1 MSESLRSNRATAF
14 TLTELLIVIAIIAV
28 LAGLLL
34 PVIQMASGS
43 AKKTS
48 CLSNLRQIGLALN
61 MYFKEDSNFLVP
73 WCTQMPSN
81 KPPGEENY
89 PSVRETLN
97 SYLSD
102 PRVFLCP
109 SDQGEKFFKREGL
122 SYEWAS
128 YANGRKVEKEN
139 LTVIG
144 YEMFLL
150 SDYDLFHGGKS
161 DPGAKNYLYANARV
175 EPRGPGS

>member
-1 MSESLRSNRATAF
+1 MSESSRSGGAAAF

-34 PVIQMASGS
+34 PVLQKAGGS

-48 CLSNLRQIGLALN
+48 CISNLRQIGLGLN
-61 MYFKEDSNFLVP
+61 MYFKEESNFLVP

-81 KPPGEENY
+81 KPVGEENF
-89 PSVRETLN
+89 PSVRETLS

-109 SDQGEKFFKREGL
+109 SDEGEKFFKREGL

-128 YANGRKVEKEN
+128 YANGRKVDKEN

-150 SDYDLFHGGKS
+150 SDYDIFHGDKN
-161 DPGAKNYLYANARV
+161 DPGAKNYLYSNAHV
-175 EPRGPGS
+175 EPRGPGI